1 MSVEERQLSQDE
13 DMREKEERAILPLC
27 SPSHFSMPNTLS
39 LFNLMKLKRFFW
51 IAILSITTLIGVMM
65 PGKIQA
71 HTSSNTLFQTSTISA
86 LSVGIYEGNTNF
98 QQLKKYG
105 DFGLGTVNYL
115 DGEMIGLDGKF
126 YQVKADGVA
135 SIIPDAIASPFAT
148 VTFFKPEKL
157 IRLAGQMN
165 YQQFQESLDRR
176 LTTKNHPYAI
186 RIQGNFPYLKFRSVP
201 KQSSPYRPLADA
213 LKEQSVFELRNV
225 NGTLVGFR
233 TPKYME
239 GVNVK
244 GYHFHFLTAN
254 RKTGGHI
261 LDGQFQNAKVEIDTI
276 SNIEMNL
283 PKTAEFDQA
292 DLGDGRPDVK

>member
-1 MSVEERQLSQDE
+1 
-13 DMREKEERAILPLC
+13 
-27 SPSHFSMPNTLS
+27 MPNTLY
-39 LFNLMKLKRFFW
+39 LFYFMKLKRYFW
-51 IAILSITTLIGVMM
+51 IAILTIITLLSVMISE
-65 PGKIQA
+65 KTQA

-86 LSVGIYEGNTNF
+86 FSVGIYEGKTNF

-105 DFGLGTVNYL
+105 NFGLGTVNYL

-135 SIIPDAIASPFAT
+135 SVIPDDVASPFAT
-148 VTFFKPEKL
+148 ITFFKPEKL
-157 IRLAGQMN
+157 IRLEGQMT
-165 YQQFQESLDRR
+165 YQQLQASLDQR
-176 LTTKNHPYAI
+176 LSTKNYPYAI
-186 RIQGNFPYLKFRSVP
+186 RIQGNFPYVKFRSVP
-201 KQSSPYRPLADA
+201 KQTPPYRLLADA

-225 NGTLVGFR
+225 NGTLIGFR

-239 GVNVK
+239 GVNVR

-261 LDGQFQNAKVEIDTI
+261 LDGQFQNAKVEIDTLSDVEI
-276 SNIEMNL
+276 NL

-292 DLGDGRPDVK
+292 DLGDGIPSIK

>member
-1 MSVEERQLSQDE
+1 
-13 DMREKEERAILPLC
+13 
-27 SPSHFSMPNTLS
+27 MPNALY
-39 LFNLMKLKRFFW
+39 LLKHPLMKLKRYFW
-51 IAILSITTLIGVMM
+51 IAILSIIALLCVMI
-65 PGKIQA
+65 PLKTQA

-135 SIIPDAIASPFAT
+135 SIIPDAIVSPFAT

-157 IRLAGQMN
+157 INLKGQMN
-165 YQQFQESLDRR
+165 YQQFQESLDRQ
-176 LTTKNHPYAI
+176 LTTKNYPYAI
-186 RIQGNFPYLKFRSVP
+186 RIRGNFPYVKFRSVP
-201 KQSSPYRPLADA
+201 KQTPPYLPLADA

-261 LDGQFQNAKVEIDTI
+261 LDGQFQNAKVEIDTL
-276 SNIEMNL
+276 SNVEMNL
-283 PKTAEFDQA
+283 PKTAEFEQA
-292 DLGDGRPDVK
+292 DLGDGRPSSK